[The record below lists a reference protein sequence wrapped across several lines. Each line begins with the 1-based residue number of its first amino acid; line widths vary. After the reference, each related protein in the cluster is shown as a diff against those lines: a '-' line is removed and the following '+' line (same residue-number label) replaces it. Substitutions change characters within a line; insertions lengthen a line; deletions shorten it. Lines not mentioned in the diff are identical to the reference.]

1 MNEHSFDIE
10 IAKEYGVNCA
20 ILLKYIYYWIEKN
33 RANDKHFHDGCYW
46 TYNSI
51 RAFEELFP
59 YMSKNTINRCLKTL
73 VEKGLLIEGNFNSSS
88 YDRTKWYTVTEF
100 AKSIL
105 EKCKFD
111 LPKVRNDIYP
121 KSETNTNYIP
131 IKEPNIYKGVSD
143 DSEEKRKKFVPPT
156 PEEIDAYCIE
166 KNYEYV
172 DPYYFFNY
180 YQSNGWKVGRNK
192 MVSWCSTVSNWN
204 RRAIEQNG
212 KKYVRKQTV
221 VPTEDEELALLG
233 YE

>member
-73 VEKGLLIEGNFNSSS
+73 VDKGLLIEGNFNSSS

-131 IKEPNIYKGVSD
+131 IKEPDIYSGVSANLG
-143 DSEEKRKKFVPPT
+143 KRKKFVPPT
-156 PEEIDAYCIE
+156 PEEVDAYCIE
-166 KNYEYV
+166 KGLEYV
-172 DPYYFFNY
+172 NPYAFVEY
-180 YQSNGWKVGRNK
+180 YGSKGWMVGTSK
-192 MVSWCSTVSNWN
+192 MANWHMSASGWN
-204 RRAIEQNG
+204 RRAMERNE
-212 KKYVRKQTV
+212 KKYIREKTAAL
-221 VPTEDEELALLG
+221 TEEDELALLG